1 MTSAERHEVRY
12 QRRKAQRQ
20 AKRQLLLDNCDNYD
34 KVFTYEHLYRSY
46 LQCRKG
52 VRWKASI
59 QLFESNAVYNVY
71 ILYKQLQNG
80 TFRSRG
86 FHTFDKYDRGKLRHI
101 SSVDIWERVVQRC
114 LCDYCLVPIL
124 EKTFIYDNSATRKN
138 KGIRFCVERVAKQ
151 FQEMYNKYGF
161 DFYVAV
167 FDYTKYFESINHKIL
182 IDMLSKYIHDARL
195 LNLTAY
201 FINCFDGEAGLGL
214 GSQVSQVSALL
225 YVSDI
230 DHYIQEQTKTE
241 KYHRYMDDKE
251 LMSQSKE
258 YLQEIAKYLDSQST
272 NRHLLHNQKKTQFIK
287 ANKGFKFLKFW
298 FHIENGR
305 VRRKPQR
312 SYFTKMRRK
321 IRHFS
326 QKYSQGKMSLAD
338 VEESMQSWQA
348 YSIHIAKYPK
358 AINYTKRYFEKYF
371 APRGEEVLV

>member
-1 MTSAERHEVRY
+1 MTSAERHEARY
-12 QRRKAQRQ
+12 QRRKAMRQ
-20 AKRQLLLDNCDNYD
+20 AKRQPLLDNCDNYD

-80 TFRSRG
+80 TFRSKG
-86 FHTFDKYDRGKLRHI
+86 FHTFD
-101 SSVDIWERVVQRC
+101 
-114 LCDYCLVPIL
+114 
-124 EKTFIYDNSATRKN
+124 
-138 KGIRFCVERVAKQ
+138 KQ

-371 APRGEEVLV
+371 APKGKEVLV